1 MRPGPIPL
9 FVLALAMALPVAARS
24 ETVPAAPAA
33 RPPVGAGADPWVALP
48 EPVMIEH
55 LTVARCEDPLSD
67 AFADVPPVTG
77 QLSAAATLYA
87 IPCTAGAS
95 RPTYRLYVHET
106 GEIEGVHPTFVAVFT
121 HDHGWQGTSI
131 VRNVEW
137 DADAG
142 RLIAE
147 GPRDADGRVG
157 VGIWSWGA
165 FRLKMERFSLI
176 DATGGAE
183 TVYTPG
189 E

>member
-1 MRPGPIPL
+1 MRPGGIPL
-9 FVLALAMALPVAARS
+9 LGLALALAMPAAVRA
-24 ETVPAAPAA
+24 ETVD
-33 RPPVGAGADPWVALP
+33 ADPWMALP
-48 EPVMIEH
+48 DPVMIEH
-55 LTVARCEDPLSD
+55 LTVGRCEDPLSD
-67 AFADVPPVTG
+67 AFAGVPPVTG

-121 HDHGWQGTSI
+121 RDHGWQGTEI

-137 DADAG
+137 DAGAG

-147 GPRDADGRVG
+147 GPPDADGRIG

-165 FRLKMERFSLI
+165 FRLKMERFSLV
-176 DATGGAE
+176 DAAGAAE
-183 TVYTPG
+183 TIYPPS

>member
-1 MRPGPIPL
+1 MRPRLPAL
-9 FVLALAMALPVAARS
+9 LALLLA
-24 ETVPAAPAA
+24 AAPAVA
-33 RPPVGAGADPWVALP
+33 QTDAAPTVPSDPWMAVP

-55 LTVARCEDPLSD
+55 LTVSRCEDPLSPT
-67 AFADVPPVTG
+67 FADVPPVAG

-121 HDHGWQGTSI
+121 RDHGWQGTEI
-131 VRNVEW
+131 VRNVQW
-137 DADAG
+137 DADTA

-147 GPRDADGRVG
+147 GPVDADGRVG

-176 DATGGAE
+176 DAAGAAE
-183 TVYTPG
+183 TVYASP

>member
-1 MRPGPIPL
+1 MKPSL
-9 FVLALAMALPVAARS
+9 LALIALPLL
-24 ETVPAAPAA
+24 AAPAA
-33 RPPVGAGADPWVALP
+33 AQTDAPPPAAAGPPAGADPWMAVP

-67 AFADVPPVTG
+67 AFAAVPPVTG

-121 HDHGWQGTSI
+121 RDHGWQGTEL
-131 VRNVEW
+131 VRNAQW
-137 DADAG
+137 DADAA
-142 RLIAE
+142 RLVAE
-147 GPRDADGRVG
+147 GPVDADGRIG

-176 DATGGAE
+176 DATGAAE
-183 TVYTPG
+183 TVYAAP